1 MSKLKLPESVRKAR
15 GLPVAATEP
24 VTPAP
29 LILPEEASISSAIVT
44 PAPLSRKQQRK
55 LAQKEVFEQKC
66 VPITERVESLS
77 LADAKAR
84 LIAVKAALFEINRDL
99 KLYAS
104 GQRDM
109 PKLIESGFIAE
120 TWAHRAMM
128 ARSYFC
134 YERRLLIDKI
144 KGGVK

>member
-15 GLPVAATEP
+15 GLPVAAIEP
-24 VTPAP
+24 VTP
-29 LILPEEASISSAIVT
+29 ASISSAIVT

-55 LAQKEVFEQKC
+55 LAQKQVFEQKC
-66 VPITERVESLS
+66 VPITERVKTLS

-84 LIAVKAALFEINRDL
+84 LVAVKAALFEINRDL

-109 PKLIESGFIAE
+109 PKLIESGFAPE
-120 TWAHRAMM
+120 TWGHRAKM

-144 KGGVK
+144 KGGAR

>member
-1 MSKLKLPESVRKAR
+1 LPASI
-15 GLPVAATEP
+15 EP

-29 LILPEEASISSAIVT
+29 MI
-44 PAPLSRKQQRK
+44 RKQQRK
-55 LAQKEVFEQKC
+55 LAQKEVFDKKC
-66 VPITERVESLS
+66 VPITERVKSLS
-77 LADAKAR
+77 LDDAKVR
-84 LIAVKAALFEINRDL
+84 LIQVKAVLNEINRDL

-109 PKLIESGFIAE
+109 PRLIESGFAPEI
-120 TWAHRAMM
+120 WSHRAKM

-144 KGGVK
+144 KGGAK